1 MSLRIVVTG
10 LVAQHPQLGGMTWH
24 YLQYVA
30 GLARLGHDVYYV
42 EDSGE
47 VPYNQDGG
55 ASGHDWVAKDWARNV
70 AYLARTLAR
79 YGLEERWAYRYAPTS
94 QWLGLPDARRAD
106 VLRSADLLIN
116 VSGTLE
122 HPDRYRQ
129 VRRLVYVDT
138 DPVVTQLKIAAG
150 GRTFRARVDAH
161 DVHFSFG
168 ERLGEGVPTTGHRWR
183 PTRQPVLLSEWR
195 TTEAPRETFTTVMS
209 WTSYAPLRHGGRDY
223 GQKDVEF
230 RRFLDLPGRVAP
242 LGLEVAL
249 GSTQHLEWEA
259 LAAELPPRLL
269 ALARERGDWTPRD
282 LVRHAGWRVVDASE
296 ACGDLDRY
304 RAYVRSSKGEW
315 SVAKNA
321 YVQGQPGWFSERSA
335 CYLAAGRPVVVQ
347 DTGLAGVLPVGE
359 GVLAFRSLEEAAE
372 ALREVEGD
380 YARHAKAARGVAE
393 ACFDSD
399 RVLTRLVEE
408 AMQARPEAPAA

>member
-1 MSLRIVVTG
+1 
-10 LVAQHPQLGGMTWH
+10 
-24 YLQYVA
+24 
-30 GLARLGHDVYYV
+30 
-42 EDSGE
+42 
-47 VPYNQDGG
+47 
-55 ASGHDWVAKDWARNV
+55 
-70 AYLARTLAR
+70 
-79 YGLEERWAYRYAPTS
+79 
-94 QWLGLPDARRAD
+94 
-106 VLRSADLLIN
+106 
-116 VSGTLE
+116 
-122 HPDRYRQ
+122 
-129 VRRLVYVDT
+129 
-138 DPVVTQLKIAAG
+138 VVTQVKIAAG

-195 TTEAPRETFTTVMS
+195 TTETPRETFTTVMS

>member
-10 LVAQHPQLGGMTWH
+10 LVAQHPRLGGMTWH
-24 YLQYVA
+24 YLQYLV
-30 GLARLGHDVYYV
+30 GLARLGHDVWYV

-55 ASGHDWVAKDWARNV
+55 ETGRDWVAKDWERNV
-70 AYLARTLAR
+70 ATLATTLAR
-79 YGLEERWAYRYAPTS
+79 FGLADRWAYRYPPTS
-94 QWLGLPDARRAD
+94 QWLGVSDARRAEL
-106 VLRSADLLIN
+106 LRSADLLIN

-122 HPDRYRQ
+122 HPDRYRE

-138 DPVVTQLKIAAG
+138 DPVVTQVKYAAG
-150 GRTFRARVDAH
+150 GRSFRARVDAH

-168 ERLGEGVPTTGHRWR
+168 ETLGEPAPATGHRWR
-183 PTRQPVLLSEWR
+183 PTRQPIVLAEWR
-195 TTEAPRETFTTVMS
+195 ARDAPRDVFTTVMS

-230 RRFLDLPGRVAP
+230 RRFLELPERVAP
-242 LGLEVAL
+242 LRLEVAL

-259 LAAELPPRLL
+259 LAGELPPRLL
-269 ALARERGDWTPRD
+269 ALARERADWTPRD
-282 LVRHAGWRVVDASE
+282 LVRHAGWSVVDAGE
-296 ACGDLDRY
+296 ACIDLDRY
-304 RAYVRSSKGEW
+304 RDYVHSSKGEW

-321 YVQGQPGWFSERSA
+321 YVQGRPGWFSERSA

-359 GVLAFRSLEEAAE
+359 GLLAFRSLEEAAD

-380 YARHAKAARGVAE
+380 YARHAKAARAVAE

-399 RVLTRLVEE
+399 AVLTRLVEE
-408 AMQARPEAPAA
+408 AMQVRPEARTG